1 MRFHGSSS
9 QPGNEMGGGGLRT
22 FRRGTCGPPATKAP
36 KKPPH
41 HLHFHYDL
49 LSSTDHASRVRY
61 TPGSWE
67 GIHWSASRGHTQTKE
82 SPARKTKRS

>member
-9 QPGNEMGGGGLRT
+9 QPGNEMGGGVSKHFQKRHLRAAGYQKHLKST
-22 FRRGTCGPPATKAP
+22 
-36 KKPPH
+36 PH
-41 HLHFHYDL
+41 HFHYDL
-49 LSSTDHASRVRY
+49 HVSSTDHASRVRY